1 MPAIFKI
8 WIKNISINRDLFIY
22 LQQYY
27 RIFTTEYMTKKN
39 TTIYDI
45 SKKLNVSVATV
56 SRALNNHPR
65 ISQATKELVVNMAK
79 EMDYKQNNLAK
90 ALKSGETK
98 TVGVIVPYINTN
110 FFSSVIR
117 GIEEELS
124 PHGYRLI
131 ICQSHDDAAIEK
143 KQLNTLL
150 NTQVDCIFISISK
163 NTSDLEYVKKIID
176 TTNTPIIFFDRKKDI
191 PGIST
196 ITIDDHKG
204 AYMATEHLINE
215 GYKNICHFSGDQ
227 NLEIYQ
233 NRLKGY
239 ISALEDNKL
248 PVIEE
253 NIINTGS
260 SIEEG
265 INAMKSVWKRKI
277 KPDAIFSASDFTA
290 LGVCKEIKNLKLK
303 MPHDIGVIGFSNE
316 PFTQFMELSISSVDQ
331 TPVMMGKISGNVFLE
346 SIRDNFSGITIEK
359 KLVLSPMLCIRQ
371 SSSRKK

>member
-1 MPAIFKI
+1 
-8 WIKNISINRDLFIY
+8 
-22 LQQYY
+22 
-27 RIFTTEYMTKKN
+27 MTKKN

-124 PHGYRLI
+124 PHGYRVI
-131 ICQSHDDAAIEK
+131 ICQSHDDADIEK

-150 NTQVDCIFISISK
+150 HTQVDCIFISISK
-163 NTSDLEYVKKIID
+163 NTSDLDYVKKIID

-191 PGIST
+191 QGIST

-204 AYMATEHLINE
+204 AYQATEHLISE
-215 GYKNICHFSGDQ
+215 GYKNICHLSGDQ

-233 NRLKGY
+233 NRLNGY
-239 ISALEDNKL
+239 ISALKDHNL
-248 PVIEE
+248 PVIQE

-265 INAMKSVWKRKI
+265 INAMKNLWKRKV

-303 MPHDIGVIGFSNE
+303 MPQDIGVIGFSNE
-316 PFTQFMELSISSVDQ
+316 PFTQFMEVSISSVDQ
-331 TPVMMGKISGNVFLE
+331 TPVMMGKVSGNVFLE

-359 KLVLSPMLCIRQ
+359 KLVLTPMLQIRQ

>member
-1 MPAIFKI
+1 
-8 WIKNISINRDLFIY
+8 
-22 LQQYY
+22 
-27 RIFTTEYMTKKN
+27 MTKKN

-45 SKKLNVSVATV
+45 SRKLNVSVATV

-65 ISQATKELVVNMAK
+65 ISQATKELVVNAAK

-124 PHGYRLI
+124 PHGYRVI

-150 NTQVDCIFISISK
+150 HTQVDCIFISISK
-163 NTSDLEYVKKIID
+163 NTTDTEYIKKVIS
-176 TTNTPIIFFDRKKDI
+176 TTNTPVIFFDRKKDI

-204 AYMATEHLINE
+204 AYLATEHLINQ
-215 GYKNICHFSGDQ
+215 GYKNIYHFSGDQ

-233 NRLKGY
+233 NRLEGY
-239 ISALEDNKL
+239 RSALQDYKL
-248 PVIEE
+248 PVVED

-265 INAMKSVWKRKI
+265 IHAMKSVWKRKV

-290 LGVCKEIKNLKLK
+290 LGVCKEIKNLKLR
-303 MPHDIGVIGFSNE
+303 MPEDIGVIGFSNE

-331 TPVMMGKISGNVFLE
+331 TPVLMGKISGNVFLE
-346 SIRDNFSGITIEK
+346 SIKDNFSGITIEK
-359 KLVLSPMLCIRQ
+359 KLVLTPMLCIRQ
-371 SSSRKK
+371 SSSKIN

>member
-1 MPAIFKI
+1 
-8 WIKNISINRDLFIY
+8 
-22 LQQYY
+22 
-27 RIFTTEYMTKKN
+27 MTKKN

-45 SKKLNVSVATV
+45 SRKLNVSVATV

-65 ISQATKELVVNMAK
+65 ISQATKELVVNAAK

-124 PHGYRLI
+124 PHGYRVI

-150 NTQVDCIFISISK
+150 HTQVDCIFISISK
-163 NTSDLEYVKKIID
+163 NTTDTEYIKKVIS
-176 TTNTPIIFFDRKKDI
+176 TTNTPVIFFDRKKDI

-204 AYMATEHLINE
+204 AYLATEHLINQ
-215 GYKNICHFSGDQ
+215 GYKNIYHFSGDQ

-233 NRLKGY
+233 NRLEGY
-239 ISALEDNKL
+239 RSALQDYKL
-248 PVIEE
+248 PVVED

-265 INAMKSVWKRKI
+265 IHAMKSVWKRKV

-303 MPHDIGVIGFSNE
+303 MPEDIGVIGFSNE

-331 TPVMMGKISGNVFLE
+331 TPVLMGKISGNVFLE
-346 SIRDNFSGITIEK
+346 SIKDNFSGITIEK
-359 KLVLSPMLCIRQ
+359 KLVLTPMLCIRQ
-371 SSSRKK
+371 SSSKIN